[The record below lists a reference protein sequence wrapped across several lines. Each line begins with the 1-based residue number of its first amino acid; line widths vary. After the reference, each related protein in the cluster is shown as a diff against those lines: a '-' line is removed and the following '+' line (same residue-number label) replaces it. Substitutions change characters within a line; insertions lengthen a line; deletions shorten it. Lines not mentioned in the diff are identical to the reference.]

1 MLINSEA
8 LRCFGTEI
16 TFSQIV
22 ELFFSSAP
30 SLSFGLF
37 GDERNKSFRFD
48 CDISLTNNFLSLL
61 FLGDAVALI
70 NSQFINEI
78 ILSRRH
84 N

>member
-22 ELFFSSAP
+22 ELFSSAP

-37 GDERNKSFRFD
+37 GDGRNKSFRFD
-48 CDISLTNNFLSLL
+48 CGISLANNFLSLL